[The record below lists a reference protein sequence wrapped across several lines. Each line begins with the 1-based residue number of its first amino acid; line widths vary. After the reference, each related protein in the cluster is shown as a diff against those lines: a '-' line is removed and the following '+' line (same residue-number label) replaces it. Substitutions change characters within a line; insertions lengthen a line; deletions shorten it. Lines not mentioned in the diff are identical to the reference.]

1 MNINF
6 NYAKVYD
13 IKGELLKEGYVDRWE
28 MGMHSTMIMLVFDDG
43 FAVRVSV
50 NHVFMFHK

>member
-1 MNINF
+1 MNF

-28 MGMHSTMIMLVFDDG
+28 MGMHGTMIMLVFDDG
-43 FAVRVSV
+43 YTIRVSV
-50 NHVFMFHK
+50 NYVFMFHE